1 MDKKE
6 LYRSIITSNAT
17 KPHKMV
23 SELDNSHIV
32 QKTKSTSCSDEYDV
46 AIKIEGDKVVSASF
60 KGHGC
65 SISKSSLNLI
75 CSYIEN
81 KSVDEAKELIINY
94 KSMITGKEFN
104 TGGLEDLIAFEN
116 VHQYLNRVGCASMGA
131 TVILKIL
138 EGSHGK

>member
-23 SELDNSHIV
+23 SELGSNHII

-46 AIKIEGDKVVSASF
+46 AIKIEDDKIVSAMF

-81 KSVDEAKELIINY
+81 KSIDEAKELISNY

-131 TVILKIL
+131 SAILEIL

>member
-23 SELDNSHIV
+23 SKLEDSHIIK
-32 QKTKSTSCSDEYDV
+32 KTKSTSCSDEYDV
-46 AIKIEGDKVVSASF
+46 AIKIDDDKVVSASF

-81 KSVDEAKELIINY
+81 KNIDEAIKLIMNY
-94 KSMITGKEFN
+94 KAMITGNKYKEDE
-104 TGGLEDLIAFEN
+104 LEDLVAFEN

-131 TVILKIL
+131 NAILKIL
-138 EGSHGK
+138 EENHEK

>member
-17 KPHKMV
+17 KPHKMTIDLG
-23 SELDNSHIV
+23 SDHIV
-32 QKTKSTSCSDEYDV
+32 KKTKSTSCSDEYDV
-46 AIKIEGDKVVSASF
+46 AIKIENNKIVSAKF

-75 CSYIEN
+75 CSYIED
-81 KSVDEAKELIINY
+81 KSIDEAIKLIMNY
-94 KSMITGKEFN
+94 KAMITGNEYKEDE
-104 TGGLEDLIAFEN
+104 LEDLIAFEN

-131 TVILKIL
+131 TAILQIL
-138 EGSHGK
+138 EENHGK